1 MLKELR
7 GGSPESKTHGRAA
20 DEQHAIRSVQ
30 DRCRAALAH
39 CVLCGR
45 RCGIDRL
52 ADLRGPCGGGVEPR
66 VARWLAHA
74 GEEPPISG
82 VRGSGTIFFSG
93 CSLRCLFCQ
102 NYEISQTRCGREV
115 SVERLARIMLELEAM
130 GCHNVNLVSP
140 THYAPQIAI
149 ALEEARLRGLSIPVV
164 YNTHGYD
171 SPEAL
176 SLMEG
181 KVDIY
186 LPDMKYA
193 CDSTAEELSA
203 APGYVEKNREA
214 LTRMFAQVGFLE
226 EDPES
231 GLARKGM
238 LVRILVLP
246 GGLAGV
252 KESLAW
258 LAGKFS
264 PAIAVSLMA
273 QYAPL
278 HRALGRP
285 PLDRRLSPAEY
296 EEAVE
301 TAEALGFENLW
312 IQDASASEVGIP
324 DFSAEN
330 PFRFE

>member
-1 MLKELR
+1 M
-7 GGSPESKTHGRAA
+7 
-20 DEQHAIRSVQ
+20 
-30 DRCRAALAH
+30 
-39 CVLCGR
+39 
-45 RCGIDRL
+45 
-52 ADLRGPCGGGVEPR
+52 
-66 VARWLAHA
+66 
-74 GEEPPISG
+74 
-82 VRGSGTIFFSG
+82 
-93 CSLRCLFCQ
+93 
-102 NYEISQTRCGREV
+102 
-115 SVERLARIMLELEAM
+115 ERLAGIMLELEAS

-140 THYAPQIAI
+140 THYVPQIAAAI
-149 ALEEARLRGLSIPVV
+149 EQARLQGLSVPIV

-193 CDSTAEELSA
+193 CDSTAEELSD

-214 LTRMFAQVGFLE
+214 LARMFSQVGHLE

-238 LVRILVLP
+238 LVRVLVLP

-252 KESLAW
+252 KESLVW
-258 LAGKFS
+258 LAERFS

-273 QYAPL
+273 QYVPL

-296 EEAVE
+296 EEVVK

-312 IQDASASEVGIP
+312 VQDLAGSEAGVP

-330 PFRFE
+330 PFRFD

>member
-1 MLKELR
+1 MAR
-7 GGSPESKTHGRAA
+7 
-20 DEQHAIRSVQ
+20 
-30 DRCRAALAH
+30 

-45 RCGIDRL
+45 RCGIDRR
-52 ADLRGPCGGGVEPR
+52 AGFRGPCGGGIEPR
-66 VARWLAHA
+66 VAKWLAHM
-74 GEEPPISG
+74 GEEPPLSG

-102 NYEISQTRCGREV
+102 NHEISQKKWGREV
-115 SVERLARIMLELEAM
+115 SLEKLAGIMLELEAS
-130 GCHNVNLVSP
+130 GCHNLNLVSP
-140 THYAPQIAI
+140 THYTPQIAA
-149 ALEEARLRGLSIPVV
+149 ALERARLQGLSIPVV
-164 YNTHGYD
+164 YNSHGYD

-176 SLMEG
+176 ALMEG

-193 CDSTAEELSA
+193 SDSTAEELS
-203 APGYVEKNREA
+203 GVLEYVERNREA
-214 LTRMFAQVGFLE
+214 LTTMFSQVGFLE

-252 KESLAW
+252 KTSLVW
-258 LAGKFS
+258 LAERFS
-264 PAIAVSLMA
+264 PTVAVSLMA

-278 HRALGRP
+278 HLAVGRP
-285 PLDRRLSPAEY
+285 PLDRRLLRFEY

-301 TAEALGFENLW
+301 TAKALGFENLW
-312 IQDASASEVGIP
+312 VQDLASSEVGIP
-324 DFSAEN
+324 DFSAER
-330 PFRFE
+330 PFRFD

>member
-1 MLKELR
+1 M
-7 GGSPESKTHGRAA
+7 ESTRLGCSEARKKVPPSL
-20 DEQHAIRSVQ
+20 QK
-30 DRCRAALAH
+30 RCEAALAR

-45 RCGIDRL
+45 RCGIDRR
-52 ADLRGPCGGGVEPR
+52 AGFRGPCGGGIEPR
-66 VARWLAHA
+66 VAKWLAHM
-74 GEEPPISG
+74 GEEPPLSG

-102 NYEISQTRCGREV
+102 NHEISQKKWGREV
-115 SVERLARIMLELEAM
+115 SLEKLAGIMLELEAS
-130 GCHNVNLVSP
+130 GCHNLNLVSP
-140 THYAPQIAI
+140 THYTPQIAA
-149 ALEEARLRGLSIPVV
+149 ALERARLQGLSIPVV
-164 YNTHGYD
+164 YNSHGYD

-176 SLMEG
+176 ALMEG

-193 CDSTAEELSA
+193 SDSTAEELS
-203 APGYVEKNREA
+203 GVLEYVERNREA
-214 LTRMFAQVGFLE
+214 LTTMFSQVGFLE

-252 KESLAW
+252 KTSLVW
-258 LAGKFS
+258 LAERFS
-264 PAIAVSLMA
+264 PTVAVSLMA

-278 HRALGRP
+278 HLAVGRP
-285 PLDRRLSPAEY
+285 PLDRRLLRFEY

-301 TAEALGFENLW
+301 TAKALGFENLW
-312 IQDASASEVGIP
+312 VQDLASSEVGIP
-324 DFSAEN
+324 DFSAER
-330 PFRFE
+330 PFRFD